1 MELNSSQ
8 MLGPFLEA
16 VAQVQEEAKKAAKLP
31 LASGQ
36 REALEALSSELRSHR
51 ERFEAFAPSFI
62 EMAGR
67 QMDENRKQVEV
78 LLRRKDELLL
88 SMDSLARQADEAI
101 ALADRKM
108 DEASKKPSLTVP
120 RPKQMLPEK
129 AVPLELSAGD
139 VLRDFLASTP
149 AERRPPTA
157 SPSGSATSGKTG
169 PSGKHP
175 QKPRP
180 ARSFPRRKGTGPRA
194 EPGCATPD
202 ELCSLH

>member
-31 LASGQ
+31 LATGQ

-88 SMDSLARQADEAI
+88 SMESLARQADEAI
-101 ALADRKM
+101 ALANRKM

-149 AERRPPTA
+149 AATSPSSRQPKRIGNIWEDWAQWQAPSETPSSEDFPEEEGNRPP
-157 SPSGSATSGKTG
+157 G
-169 PSGKHP
+169 
-175 QKPRP
+175 
-180 ARSFPRRKGTGPRA
+180 
-194 EPGCATPD
+194 
-202 ELCSLH
+202 

>member
-88 SMDSLARQADEAI
+88 SMDSLARQETRR
-101 ALADRKM
+101 L
-108 DEASKKPSLTVP
+108 PWLTEKWTRLQKN
-120 RPKQMLPEK
+120 RP
-129 AVPLELSAGD
+129 
-139 VLRDFLASTP
+139 
-149 AERRPPTA
+149 
-157 SPSGSATSGKTG
+157 
-169 PSGKHP
+169 
-175 QKPRP
+175 
-180 ARSFPRRKGTGPRA
+180 
-194 EPGCATPD
+194 
-202 ELCSLH
+202 